1 MGIVQDMIRE
11 TCARQVVTERKA
23 IGGQSRV
30 DIEAVNWD
38 FGNRVCIGRNDYV
51 RQC

>member
-38 FGNRVCIGRNDYV
+38 FANRVRVRRNDCV
-51 RQC
+51 RLC